1 MLETIVI
8 GIILV
13 VFAYVAADRA
23 VALAG
28 GRTAAATSPAEALA
42 QARQLGRIELA
53 LYGLLVL
60 GLVGLAITGFVGYLL
75 TGEVRG
81 VLLIG
86 HMLAGGLFATV
97 LPVFLIAL
105 AEAARF
111 DRAGRGPL
119 RGGQK
124 AIFWIGVAAAAVS
137 LGTIVLTML
146 PLLGTHAIETMLTV
160 HRYSGLVLVVLLAPH
175 VYIMNR

>member
-1 MLETIVI
+1 MLEMIVI
-8 GIILV
+8 AVVLV
-13 VFAYVAADRA
+13 CFAYVAADRA
-23 VALAG
+23 VSVAAGRATAG
-28 GRTAAATSPAEALA
+28 GAAQVAASAKA
-42 QARQLGRIELA
+42 LGRIELL
-53 LYGLLVL
+53 LYGLLIL
-60 GLVGLAITGFVGYLL
+60 SLLTLAFTGFAGYLL
-75 TGEVRG
+75 RGEVRG
-81 VLLIG
+81 LLLIG

-97 LPVFLIAL
+97 LPVFLLAL

-111 DRAGRGPL
+111 DRAARGPL

-124 AIFWIGVAAAAVS
+124 AIFWLGSAAGAVS

-146 PLLGTHAIETMLTV
+146 PLLGTHPMETMLAI